1 MSVVHVDSLT
11 KTFVVPEREAGL
23 RASVKALVK
32 RRHREVK
39 AVEAISFDIGPGEVV
54 GFLGPNG
61 AGKTTSLKMLSGLL
75 YPTSGEARVLGHVP
89 SKREREFLSR
99 ITLVMGNRNQL
110 QWDLPALDS
119 FELNRAI
126 YRVPRSD
133 FTPLR
138 DELIELLDVGDL
150 VRKPV
155 RNLSLGERMKVEVV
169 GSLLHR
175 PQVLFL
181 DEPTIGLDVTMQKR
195 IRSFIAEYN
204 RRYEATV
211 LLTSHYMADVEAL
224 CKRVIVIHHGQ
235 ILFDGELAR
244 LGDDLAAWKTIDVEL
259 EDGGADLSGVRR
271 RRRERRRPRE
281 APRAARRDGARDRA
295 AARGAGCRRPHR
307 RGSAD
312 RGRDRARLRAG
323 APVNGRAGAVRS
335 MFDFYV
341 TRGRTQIQGE
351 FQYRAATYFW
361 MIGMLAEPIVYL
373 VVWTTIADQQGGSV
387 QGITTGEFAA
397 YYIVWTLVRN
407 MNIVFTPFGWEWR
420 IRQGE
425 LSAALLRPIHPLHDD
440 LAGFAGMKPVV
451 ILLWLPVAAVLWI
464 AFDPVLAPTLLECV
478 VFFFAIWGAYLIR
491 TMFMS
496 MLGMITFWTTRV
508 SAVFELFIAAELL
521 LSGRLVPMP
530 LMPDWAQDIAAFLP
544 FQWSFYFPIE
554 SLVGDLS
561 TEELL
566 RGLGMQVF
574 WIVVLTGLTLFIW
587 RFAVRRYSAVGN

>member
-1 MSVVHVDSLT
+1 MS
-11 KTFVVPEREAGL
+11 R
-23 RASVKALVK
+23 
-32 RRHREVK
+32 
-39 AVEAISFDIGPGEVV
+39 
-54 GFLGPNG
+54 
-61 AGKTTSLKMLSGLL
+61 
-75 YPTSGEARVLGHVP
+75 
-89 SKREREFLSR
+89 
-99 ITLVMGNRNQL
+99 
-110 QWDLPALDS
+110 
-119 FELNRAI
+119 
-126 YRVPRSD
+126 
-133 FTPLR
+133 
-138 DELIELLDVGDL
+138 
-150 VRKPV
+150 
-155 RNLSLGERMKVEVV
+155 
-169 GSLLHR
+169 
-175 PQVLFL
+175 
-181 DEPTIGLDVTMQKR
+181 
-195 IRSFIAEYN
+195 
-204 RRYEATV
+204 
-211 LLTSHYMADVEAL
+211 
-224 CKRVIVIHHGQ
+224 
-235 ILFDGELAR
+235 
-244 LGDDLAAWKTIDVEL
+244 
-259 EDGGADLSGVRR
+259 
-271 RRRERRRPRE
+271 
-281 APRAARRDGARDRA
+281 
-295 AARGAGCRRPHR
+295 
-307 RGSAD
+307 
-312 RGRDRARLRAG
+312 
-323 APVNGRAGAVRS
+323 RAGAVRS

-341 TRGRTQIQGE
+341 TRGRTEIQSQ
-351 FQYRAATYFW
+351 FQYRTATYFW

-425 LSAALLRPIHPLHDD
+425 LSAALLRPMHPLHDD
-440 LAGFAGMKPVV
+440 LAGFGGMKPVV

-464 AFDPVLAPTLLECV
+464 AFDPVLAPTPLECV

-561 TEELL
+561 TQELL

-574 WIVVLTGLTLFIW
+574 WIVVMTGLTLFIW